1 MDRRYGKR
9 GSSWTV
15 LLMKRAKKGDFILYK
30 RVYYVLQVVFV
41 ASIYKRTYTRGLGT
55 KGRGSVSG
63 RGCYPCCDELF
74 LQKDNH

>member
-1 MDRRYGKR
+1 MD
-9 GSSWTV
+9 GSS
-15 LLMKRAKKGDFILYK
+15 MKRDKKGGFILYK

-55 KGRGSVSG
+55 KGRGSVSW

-74 LQKDNH
+74 LQKGNH